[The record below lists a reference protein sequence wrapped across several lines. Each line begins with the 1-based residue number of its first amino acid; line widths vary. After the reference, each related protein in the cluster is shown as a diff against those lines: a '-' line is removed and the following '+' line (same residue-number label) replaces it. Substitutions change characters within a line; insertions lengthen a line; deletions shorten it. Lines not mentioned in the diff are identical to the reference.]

1 MNSDF
6 FKNPTYSKKKTFIRK
21 TTLNLC
27 QAMSLRNNLLRYF
40 FKIEIDLKQSL
51 KLNDNKKNKFNAR
64 NNIIS
69 DLSLLLLLYI
79 YKFSSVHL

>member
-1 MNSDF
+1 
-6 FKNPTYSKKKTFIRK
+6 
-21 TTLNLC
+21 
-27 QAMSLRNNLLRYF
+27 MSLRNNLLRYF